1 LSTEANKEMAPYT
14 TKAAVLS
21 LLVGACGTAALIP
34 SAGPPPARAAVTG
47 ASRREILS
55 LAGPAAAAA
64 VGGLAFGLPALADL
78 PSLADLAGDTPNNLL
93 PTKSEEKP
101 RPTISEETPP
111 ATISEETP
119 RSTISEETPRAT
131 ISEETPRATISEET
145 PRATISEE
153 TPRAT
158 ISEETPRATISEETA
173 RATIPE
179 ETPQAT
185 IPVETPR
192 PVPVSTISEETPR
205 STSKFGGLLERYQD
219 GIRGF
224 IIMAPSG
231 WNKFEGEAGAYDVKW
246 QDVVSPAENI
256 KISSTPVKSTTTS
269 VNVLGEVKAVG
280 ASLAAKRK
288 AKLISAEERLTE
300 EVLFYTFEFALPDNT
315 HQLLQLCVNK
325 GKIWSVDANSG
336 EKRWKTRAELYASSL
351 ASFIPKLVK

>member
-55 LAGPAAAAA
+55 LAGPVAAAA

-119 RSTISEETPRAT
+119 RS
-131 ISEETPRATISEET
+131 
-145 PRATISEE
+145 TISEE

>member
-1 LSTEANKEMAPYT
+1 MAPYT

-21 LLVGACGTAALIP
+21 LLVGACGTTALIP

-78 PSLADLAGDTPNNLL
+78 PSLADLAGDTPTNLL

-119 RSTISEETPRAT
+119 RAAT
-131 ISEETPRATISEET
+131 ISEETPRATIPEET
-145 PRATISEE
+145 P
-153 TPRAT
+153 
-158 ISEETPRATISEETA
+158 

-185 IPVETPR
+185 ISVETPQ
-192 PVPVSTISEETPR
+192 STISEETPR

-315 HQLLQLCVNK
+315 HQLLSLCVNK
-325 GKIWSVDANSG
+325 GKIWSVDANSS
-336 EKRWKTRAELYASSL
+336 EKRWKTRADLYASSL

>member
-119 RSTISEETPRAT
+119 RS
-131 ISEETPRATISEET
+131 
-145 PRATISEE
+145 TISEE

>member
-1 LSTEANKEMAPYT
+1 MAPYT

-21 LLVGACGTAALIP
+21 LLVGACGTTALIP

-78 PSLADLAGDTPNNLL
+78 PSLADLAGDTPTNLL
-93 PTKSEEKP
+93 PTKEKP
-101 RPTISEETPP
+101 PPTISEEAPP
-111 ATISEETP
+111 
-119 RSTISEETPRAT
+119 STISEEAPRAT
-131 ISEETPRATISEET
+131 ISEETPRATIPEEA
-145 PRATISEE
+145 P
-153 TPRAT
+153 PV
-158 ISEETPRATISEETA
+158 
-173 RATIPE
+173 TIPE
-179 ETPQAT
+179 EAPK
-185 IPVETPR
+185 

-219 GIRGF
+219 GIRG
-224 IIMAPSG
+224 IVIMAPSG

-325 GKIWSVDANSG
+325 GKIWSVDANSS
-336 EKRWKTRAELYASSL
+336 EKRWKTRADLYASSL

>member
-1 LSTEANKEMAPYT
+1 MTRCNTS
-14 TKAAVLS
+14 KAAVLS
-21 LLVGACGTAALIP
+21 LLAGACGTAALIP
-34 SAGPPPARAAVTG
+34 SAGPPPARTAVTG
-47 ASRREILS
+47 ASRRDILS
-55 LAGPAAAAA
+55 FAGPAAAAA
-64 VGGLAFGLPALADL
+64 MGGLAFGLPALADL
-78 PSLADLAGDTPNNLL
+78 PSLADLAGDTPTNLL
-93 PTKSEEKP
+93 PTKEKP
-101 RPTISEETPP
+101 PPTISEEAPP
-111 ATISEETP
+111 PTISEEA
-119 RSTISEETPRAT
+119 PRAT
-131 ISEETPRATISEET
+131 ISEETPRVTTPEEA
-145 PRATISEE
+145 P
-153 TPRAT
+153 
-158 ISEETPRATISEETA
+158 

-179 ETPQAT
+179 EAPRVT
-185 IPVETPR
+185 IPEEAPR

-269 VNVLGEVKAVG
+269 VNVLGDVKAVG

-315 HQLLQLCVNK
+315 HQLLQLCVQK
-325 GKIWSVDANSG
+325 GKIWSVDANSS
-336 EKRWKTRAELYASSL
+336 EKRWKTRADLYASSL